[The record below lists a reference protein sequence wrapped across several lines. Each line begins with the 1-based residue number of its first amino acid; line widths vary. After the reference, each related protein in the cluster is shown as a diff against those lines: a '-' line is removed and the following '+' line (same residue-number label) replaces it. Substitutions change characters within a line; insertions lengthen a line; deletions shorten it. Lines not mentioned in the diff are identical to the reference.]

1 MTKLL
6 LGTFNRNKVSEL
18 REALAGF
25 AEVISCADLG
35 GITEVP
41 ETGDTL
47 EANAILKAEGYAA
60 QTSLPCLADDSGLE
74 VASLG
79 GAPGVHSA
87 YYGGEHGNAPKN
99 IERLLRELE
108 GVTRREARFRTV
120 LALAIP
126 HRPTLLFQGELLGT
140 ILLAPQ
146 GTGGFGYDPVFLP
159 LGSTKTLAE
168 LSLTEK
174 NALSH
179 RGRAMAALLAHLS
192 TRPA

>member
-18 REALAGF
+18 REAFAGF

-74 VASLG
+74 VGALG

-87 YYGGEHGNAPKN
+87 YYGGEHGNAEKN
-99 IERLLRELE
+99 ILRLLRELD
-108 GVTRREARFRTV
+108 GITRREARFRTV

-140 ILLAPQ
+140 ILLSPQ

-159 LGSTKTLAE
+159 LGSSKTLAE

-179 RGRAMAALLAHLS
+179 RGRAMAALLTHLS